1 FFSKIEEGTEKRTS
15 FERGF
20 NPKNQSISFS
30 NQYYLIAILFL
41 VFDLEIVLAFPIP
54 LSLFKS

>member
-1 FFSKIEEGTEKRTS
+1 MWFFSKIEEGTEKRTS

-20 NPKNQSISFS
+20 NPKNQRISFS

-41 VFDLEIVLAFPIP
+41 IFDLEIVL
-54 LSLFKS
+54 